1 MSNQES
7 FELLDKKELD
17 KRFPNRTSLLVIV
30 SADISLAHNQYDSR
44 ASIERSRPRD
54 AVFIK
59 SRHLPFVFE
68 IDQQTLEKHF
78 SRQSLDSQL
87 AHLCELRRIRIT

>member
-30 SADISLAHNQYDSR
+30 SVDISLANNQYDSR
-44 ASIERSRPRD
+44 ASIKRSRPGD
-54 AVFIK
+54 AVFI
-59 SRHLPFVFE
+59 
-68 IDQQTLEKHF
+68 
-78 SRQSLDSQL
+78 
-87 AHLCELRRIRIT
+87 